1 MTNWLNQSLQSKFG
15 NTTKC
20 KLEYD
25 IIIQCKVPGWGL
37 IEGVANCEVALSFF
51 VMVPKKN
58 KWICI

>member
-1 MTNWLNQSLQSKFG
+1 MTNWLNEFLQSKFS

-37 IEGVANCEVALSFF
+37 TVGVANCEVAPSFF
-51 VMVPKKN
+51 VMVPIKEK
-58 KWICI
+58 